1 MFDSRNNGKPLAV
14 LLGATCFLL
23 VALPATASAAL
34 VGHYAVDP
42 DTNLLEV
49 ELISDEA
56 GDTIVLGSSPNGNV
70 TLNGSVLGFGGM
82 GPIPCSGP
90 EAIMV
95 FGNGGDDTISFA
107 GVSKATGFTSI
118 VGSTEGGL
126 RHDEVVV
133 EGGAGHDTMTG
144 GPFSEWFNALFA
156 FEFGVGAD
164 TVNAGDG
171 DDEIKGTDEAD
182 KLFGGA
188 GKDKFDPGPGNDE
201 AHGGAA
207 QDFFD
212 EIQFQRDAD
221 RFFGDGGP
229 DTMYAGAGN
238 DFLDGGA
245 GRDSMD
251 GMKGKDRIFGRGG
264 NDYLRGG
271 PGKDKLNGGPGKNVL
286 KQ

>member
-1 MFDSRNNGKPLAV
+1 V
-14 LLGATCFLL
+14 LLGAVCAALL
-23 VALPATASAAL
+23 AIPGAASAAI

-42 DTNLLEV
+42 DTNILE
-49 ELISDEA
+49 LSLTSDDA
-56 GDTIVLGSSPNGNV
+56 GDAIVLGRSPNGNV

-82 GPIPCSGP
+82 GPIPCNGP
-90 EAIMV
+90 EGIEV

-118 VGSTEGGL
+118 LGFSEDGV
-126 RHDEVVV
+126 RHDEVLA

-144 GPFSEWFNALFA
+144 GPFAERFNALFA

-171 DDEIKGTDEAD
+171 DDEIKGTDEGD

-188 GKDKFDPGPGNDE
+188 GKDRFDPGPGDDE
-201 AHGGAA
+201 AHGGSGV
-207 QDFFD
+207 DFFD
-212 EIQFQRDAD
+212 EIRFYRDAD
-221 RFFGDGGP
+221 RFFGDGGR
-229 DTMYAGAGN
+229 DDMYAGGGN

-245 GRDSMD
+245 GHDFLD
-251 GMKGKDRIFGRGG
+251 GMKGKDKIFGRAG

-271 PGKDKLNGGPGKNVL
+271 PGKDKLNGGPGRNVL
-286 KQ
+286 DK